1 MEILVWIPIHV
12 YTQKTVENINYS
24 SRYGIL

>member
-12 YTQKTVENINYS
+12 YKQEAVENINYNS
-24 SRYGIL
+24 IYGIL